1 MPILSTRCPRRQVH
15 HHCSATP
22 WCTHWQYWQASPTPS
37 RHIYSTSRSNRS
49 LTPVRISLLLH
60 SPSLRLTREL
70 EKKFSDRHVIF
81 VGQRRILGK
90 PGRRSRVKQP
100 RPRSRTLTAVHDSIL
115 EDLAYPSEI
124 VGKRTRVAQDGSKQL
139 RVFLDARDETNLGHR
154 TQSLSDVYRKLTG
167 HEVVFGFRDADGI

>member
-1 MPILSTRCPRRQVH
+1 M
-15 HHCSATP
+15 
-22 WCTHWQYWQASPTPS
+22 
-37 RHIYSTSRSNRS
+37 TSRLPGQADRKTEVSLYMRRNTHGGKSRS
-49 LTPVRISLLLH
+49 HRRTSTQRILTNLAFPQ
-60 SPSLRLTREL
+60 PPRLTREL

-100 RPRSRTLTAVHDSIL
+100 RPRSRTLTAVHSSIL

-124 VGKRTRVAQDGSKQL
+124 VGKRTRIAQDGAKQL

-154 TQSLSDVYRKLTG
+154 TQSMADVYRKLTG